1 MNEVQRQKA
10 HFLTQTKQ
18 LMQAGSSKPAE
29 NPIKK
34 YKKMALT
41 LNASQNQKSYLKD
54 QNFSLPTLT
63 D

>member
-1 MNEVQRQKA
+1 
-10 HFLTQTKQ
+10 
-18 LMQAGSSKPAE
+18 MQAGSAKASE
-29 NPIKK
+29 NPIKQ

-54 QNFSLPTLT
+54 PNFSIPTLT